1 VLRRRHELIVLTA
14 AVVVLTPLGS
24 PLAALGLGIGLG
36 LAGVRPWSD
45 RLGSWARRLLQVS
58 IVGLGFGVPIGR
70 VWAAGRAGLGYTAV
84 SVTAT
89 LVAGLLTARL
99 LRLARSDA
107 LLVSSGTAICGG
119 SAVATL
125 APLVRATPQQ
135 LSFTLALVFVL
146 NAVALVVFPL
156 VGAALGMSQAEFGVW
171 AALAIHDTSSVVA
184 ACARYGPEAVAVG
197 TTVKLVR
204 TLWLVPLALL
214 VATIGHRGTRIEWP
228 WFIVAFVGA
237 STVASA
243 LPAGEA
249 AYSALAGAA
258 RLTLRLTLLLIG
270 LQVSRE
276 AITRAGARLF
286 AHGVVL
292 WLIVAA
298 GVLVAVRS
306 GLLAL

>member
-1 VLRRRHELIVLTA
+1 VLRRRNEVIVVAA
-14 AVVVLTPLGS
+14 AVIVLTPLGS
-24 PLAALGLGIGLG
+24 PLAALSVGIALG
-36 LAGVRPWSD
+36 LAGVRPCPE
-45 RLGSWARRLLQVS
+45 RLGSWTRRLLQVS

-70 VWAAGRAGLGYTAV
+70 VWTAGRAGLGYTAV
-84 SVTAT
+84 SVMAT
-89 LVAGLLTARL
+89 LVVGLMSARL

-135 LSFTLALVFVL
+135 LSFSLAIVFVL

-156 VGAALGMSQAEFGVW
+156 AGATLGMSQAEFGLW

-184 ACARYGPEAVAVG
+184 ACARYGTEALAVG

-204 TLWLVPLALL
+204 TLWLVPLALV
-214 VATIGHRGTRIEWP
+214 VAAVGHRSTRFEWP
-228 WFIVAFVGA
+228 WFIVAFV
-237 STVASA
+237 VASA
-243 LPAGEA
+243 VASGLPAGQA
-249 AYSALAGAA
+249 AYSALAATA

-276 AITRAGARLF
+276 AFTLAGARLF

-292 WLIVAA
+292 WVLVAVA
-298 GVLVAVRS
+298 VLVAVRT
-306 GLLAL
+306 GVLAL